1 MKNIDSILVK
11 GYIEELKKI
20 YGDHLRAVILY
31 GSYARG
37 DQREDS
43 DIDLMILVDLDDM
56 TIKTYH
62 DSLSALD
69 YEYLDKHDVEINPI
83 VKNEGHFY
91 KWVEAYPFYNN
102 VKNDGVNLYAA

>member
-1 MKNIDSILVK
+1 MKNIDSILLK

-20 YGDHLRAVILY
+20 YGDHLRTVILY

-43 DIDLMILVDLDDM
+43 DIDLMILVDLDDL
-56 TIKTYH
+56 TIKTYQ

-83 VKNEGHFY
+83 VKNEEHFY
-91 KWVEAYPFYNN
+91 KWAEAYPFYNN